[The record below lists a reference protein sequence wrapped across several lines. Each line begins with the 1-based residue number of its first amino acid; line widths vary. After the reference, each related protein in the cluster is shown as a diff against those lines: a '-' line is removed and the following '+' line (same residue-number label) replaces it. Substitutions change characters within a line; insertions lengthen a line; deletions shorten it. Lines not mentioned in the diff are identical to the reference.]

1 MKTIYTEEITFNNEP
16 RIKLIFSF
24 DREIINKI
32 RRLPDCRWNQ
42 NLLCWH
48 IHYIENHLDYLNK
61 MFNGTFNFRLYQS
74 LPFATR
80 ELAAETKPEKETKK
94 FLVPSII
101 DIEVYLDYNYFVV
114 HFNKPYKS
122 MWIDRMIQLVNPFW
136 DADKRKWIVRN
147 IELNL
152 PIFKNAYINDE
163 CVFNIIER
171 KEVNKSS
178 FSKEDCTTS
187 IQKFTKQLYY
197 LNYSGRTIR
206 SYEYQITTF
215 LNFFSSNDIP
225 TLTVD
230 QIKQYLSIKAQEPN
244 FSRSYQNQ
252 LISAIKLYFTYIHNR
267 RYDLDMIERPHAT
280 RKLPS
285 VLSQEEIRKMLDS
298 LRNMK
303 HKLILSLIYST
314 GMRVSEATALTLKDI
329 DYEHNTISIKD
340 GKGMKDRIVPLA
352 ERLTHDLQ
360 EYIKSYQPQFYVFE
374 GINGSQYS
382 PRSVQRIVKNALY
395 KGKIRKNASV
405 HTLRHSYATHLL
417 ENGVDLRLIQELL
430 GHKSSRTTEI
440 YTRVSVRSIQAVK
453 SPFDNL

>member
-1 MKTIYTEEITFNNEP
+1 MKTIYTEEITFNNEQ

-24 DREIINKI
+24 DRDIINKI
-32 RRLPDCRWNQ
+32 RRLPECRWNQ

-61 MFNGTFNFRLYQS
+61 MFDGVYNFRPYQS

-80 ELAAETKPEKETKK
+80 GTPSETKPEKESER
-94 FLVPSII
+94 FPVPSVI
-101 DIEVYLDYNYFVV
+101 DIEVYPEYNYFLV

-122 MWIDRMIQLVNPFW
+122 VWIEKMIKLVSPFW
-136 DADKRKWIVRN
+136 DADNRKWVVRN
-147 IELNL
+147 IQLNL
-152 PIFKNAYINDE
+152 PIFKNAYLNDE
-163 CVFNIIER
+163 CVFNIVER
-171 KEVNKSS
+171 KAITKSS
-178 FSKEDCTTS
+178 FSPEECALS

-197 LNYSGRTIR
+197 LNYSSRTIR
-206 SYEYQITTF
+206 SYEHQITNF
-215 LNFFSSNDIP
+215 LDCFCSNDIP
-225 TLTVD
+225 NLTVE
-230 QIKQYLSIKAQEPN
+230 QIKEYITKKTLEPN

-267 RYDLDMIERPHAT
+267 KYDLDMIERPHTT

-285 VLSQEEIRKMLDS
+285 VLSQDEIRKMLDS
-298 LRNMK
+298 LRNTK

-329 DYEHNTISIKD
+329 DYERNIISIKD

-352 ERLTHDLQ
+352 ERLILDLE
-360 EYIKSYQPQFYVFE
+360 EYIKSYQPKFYVFE
-374 GINGSQYS
+374 GTNGKQYS

-395 KGKIRKNASV
+395 KGKIRKHASV

-417 ENGVDLRLIQELL
+417 ENGTDLRYIQEIL
-430 GHKSSRTTEI
+430 GHRSSKTTEI
-440 YTRVSVRSIQAVK
+440 YTHVSTRNIQNVT
-453 SPFDNL
+453 SPFDLL

>member
-1 MKTIYTEEITFNNEP
+1 MKTIYTEEISFNNER

-61 MFNGTFNFRLYQS
+61 MFVDCFTFRLYQS
-74 LPFATR
+74 IPYATR
-80 ELAAETKPEKETKK
+80 ALSDDVDCEKNSEK
-94 FLVPSII
+94 FPVPSVI
-101 DIEVYLDYNYFVV
+101 DIEVHSDYNYFQV

-122 MWIDRMIQLVNPFW
+122 MWIDKLIKLVNPLW
-136 DADKRKWIVRN
+136 DSDNHKWIVRN
-147 IELNL
+147 IDLNL
-152 PIFKNAYINDE
+152 PIIKKAYMNDE
-163 CVFNIIER
+163 CVFNMIER
-171 KEVNKSS
+171 KDVRKTD
-178 FSKEDCTTS
+178 FSAQDCRQS
-187 IQKFTKQLYY
+187 IQRFTKQLYY
-197 LNYSGRTIR
+197 LNYSARTIR
-206 SYEYQITTF
+206 AYENQITNF
-215 LNFFSSNDIP
+215 LNSFSSEEIP
-225 TLTVD
+225 NLTVE
-230 QIKQYLSIKAQEPN
+230 QIKQYISKKTLEPN

-252 LISAIKLYFTYIHNR
+252 LISAIKLYFSYIHSR
-267 RYDLDMIERPHAT
+267 KYDLDMIERPHTT

-285 VLSQEEIRKMLDS
+285 VLSQEEIRKMLDA
-298 LRNMK
+298 LRNSK

-329 DYEHNTISIKD
+329 DYERNIISIKD

-352 ERLTHDLQ
+352 ERLIHDLE
-360 EYIKSYQPQFYVFE
+360 EYIKSYQPQNYLFE
-374 GINGSQYS
+374 GINGAQYS
-382 PRSVQRIVKNALY
+382 PRSIQRIVKNALS
-395 KGKIRKNASV
+395 KGKIRKQASV

-440 YTRVSVRSIQAVK
+440 YTHVSVRSIQSVK
-453 SPFDNL
+453 SPLDNL